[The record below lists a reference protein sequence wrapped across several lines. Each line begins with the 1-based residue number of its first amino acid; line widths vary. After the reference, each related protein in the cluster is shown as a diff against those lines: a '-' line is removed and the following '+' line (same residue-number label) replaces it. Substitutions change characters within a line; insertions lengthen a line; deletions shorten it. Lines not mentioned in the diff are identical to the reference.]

1 MANLPAQPVPESPT
15 EGDAPQLRIGAVST
29 LAGVPVSTLRV
40 WEARYGAFSP
50 TKSSGRHRLYSQG
63 DMQKAVLLKQ
73 LTDSGVGIS
82 TIARLDTPALQ
93 SLLIQ
98 TRGPALAHTQRKL
111 EARQLTLM
119 VVGVGMASRI
129 ASQKF
134 TLKFVDQTIRVC
146 GVFFDLNEACAATL
160 SEKPD
165 LLVVKLHTLQDAERQ
180 QMERLMAARGMR
192 QAIVIYHYG
201 PEAVAETLRL
211 SGIAVRREPVSDYEL
226 SDLISSVLLVGAAAA
241 VKPTNAKDASRPPF
255 QVSAIPA
262 RKYSDETLARIAGIS
277 TNVLCECPRHVAE
290 LIGQL
295 ASFEQY
301 SQECLVRHAD
311 DAHLHGYLRSVSG
324 SARALFER
332 ALELVAE
339 HEGIALGKMDA

>member
-1 MANLPAQPVPESPT
+1 MANIPAQPTSEPPT
-15 EGDAPQLRIGAVST
+15 AEGAPQLRIGAVST

-40 WEARYGAFSP
+40 WEARYSAFSP
-50 TKSSGRHRLYSQG
+50 SKSSGRHRLYSQG

-146 GVFFDLNEACAATL
+146 GVFFDLDEACAATL

-180 QMERLMAARGMR
+180 QMERLMAAHGMR
-192 QAIVIYHYG
+192 QAIVVYHYG

-226 SDLISSVLLVGAAAA
+226 SDLISSVLLVDAAAA
-241 VKPTNAKDASRPPF
+241 KPANAKDASSPPF
-255 QVSAIPA
+255 QGSAIPA

-324 SARALFER
+324 AARALFER

-339 HEGIALGKMDA
+339 HEGITLDKMGA